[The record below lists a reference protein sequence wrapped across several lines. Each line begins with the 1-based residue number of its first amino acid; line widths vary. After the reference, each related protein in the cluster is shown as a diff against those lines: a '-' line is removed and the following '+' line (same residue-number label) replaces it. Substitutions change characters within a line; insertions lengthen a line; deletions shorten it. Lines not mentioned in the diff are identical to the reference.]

1 MPSKPIT
8 HITLP
13 KPVMDNWIWQEQGL
27 CRQVDTEAFFHEPH
41 ERGESRRTR
50 NKQAIAICKSCPV
63 IVECLEHALSVPE
76 IYGIW
81 GGKSEEEREELVDER
96 KRSVNQ

>member
-1 MPSKPIT
+1 MSSKPIT

-13 KPVMDNWIWQEQGL
+13 KPVMDNWKWQEQGL
-27 CRQVDTEAFFHEPH
+27 CRKIDTEAFFHEPH

-81 GGKSEEEREELVDER
+81 GGKSEEEREELVNER

>member
-8 HITLP
+8 HINLP
-13 KPVMDNWIWQEQGL
+13 KPVMDNWKWQEQGL
-27 CRQVDTEAFFHEPH
+27 CRQIDTEAFFHESH
-41 ERGESRRTR
+41 ERGKARKAR

-76 IYGIW
+76 IYGVW
-81 GGKSEEEREELVDER
+81 GGKSEEEREELVNER